1 METLTPE
8 ENLLAQVARATCFAV
23 RFQAGEVPDSD
34 VRLYV
39 DELIA
44 LYRRK
49 PDGTLSGTGSEEPGT
64 VASAVQFCAEQLQH
78 VAPEQASKLRLA
90 LSGNR

>member
-1 METLTPE
+1 MNALTPE
-8 ENLLAQVARATCFAV
+8 ENLIAAVARSTCFAYRV
-23 RFQAGEVPDSD
+23 DPTEIPDSD

-49 PDGTLSGTGSEEPGT
+49 PDAALAQSSGGERDT
-64 VASAVQFCAEQLQH
+64 VAGSLRFCADQLQDA
-78 VAPEQASKLRLA
+78 APEQASRLRDA
-90 LSGNR
+90 LGSGR

>member
-1 METLTPE
+1 MPTLDPE
-8 ENLLAQVARATCFAV
+8 ENLIALVARATCFAYRV
-23 RFQAGEVPDSD
+23 DADEVSESD

-49 PDGTLSGTGSEEPGT
+49 PDARSPGDEPVT
-64 VASAVQFCAEQLQH
+64 VAESLRFCAEQLTD
-78 VAPEQASKLRLA
+78 VAPEHAARLRDELEKD
-90 LSGNR
+90 R